1 MTVSLFNVL
10 TVIAGVW
17 FAILFLFAYPD
28 KKDSEDV
35 MCCFVLF
42 GSFFFAAI
50 LLYRIGSLIFLI
62 IGG

>member
-10 TVIAGVW
+10 TVIAVIW
-17 FAILFLFAYPD
+17 FAILFLFAYLD
-28 KKDSEDV
+28 KKDSEDA
-35 MCCFVLF
+35 MCCFILF
-42 GSFFFAAI
+42 GSLFFAAI